1 MKQYG
6 SRMELIPVRDLPKD
20 KALDVLRKYRKKSR
34 YKSSTDKDA
43 ELFEEVYKR
52 VGGRLAF
59 LSKVANSEDMLAKCD
74 DICENEKKWFLVC
87 GPDRPVG

>member
-20 KALDVLRKYRKKSR
+20 KALHVLREYRKKSAYESR
-34 YKSSTDKDA
+34 IDEDAKD
-43 ELFEEVYKR
+43 FEEVYNR

-59 LSKVANSEDMLAKCD
+59 LSKVANSEDMLEKCD
-74 DICENEKKWFLVC
+74 DIYDNERRWFLVC
-87 GPDRPVG
+87 GYDRRVG